1 VEAET
6 MNMNKKT
13 LLILAGLFFLLFSS
27 FCLVN
32 AEEAYFDISFDRS
45 VNIVPPEGRSR
56 ISDIGDSVILNK
68 KGRLWL
74 TGNETT
80 EGFVEIVCQNLSTE
94 SVNVQLTNKEKPWVN
109 ITEPAQCDDWQKN
122 ILICSIGEMTKGFF
136 CKITERI
143 AADAEAGSR
152 KQKSASVNVRS
163 ISIEEISEKTA
174 EGREYLQERI
184 EYYTAGID
192 LCNTMHERKG
202 NIIISWIIYDGG
214 SVDKVKIDSRTAPE
228 DNDLASCIAEQ
239 IPSWKFPE
247 WEKDSLIAYQ
257 F

>member
-1 VEAET
+1 
-6 MNMNKKT
+6 MDMNKKT
-13 LLILAGLFFLLFSS
+13 LLILAGFLFLLFSS

-80 EGFVEIVCQNLSTE
+80 EGFVEIVCQNLSME
-94 SVNVQLTNKEKPWVN
+94 PVNVQLANQEKPWVN

-122 ILICSIGEMTKGFF
+122 ILICPIGKMTKGFF

-143 AADAEAGSR
+143 AANTEEGSR

-163 ISIEEISEKTA
+163 ISIEEISEKSL
-174 EGREYLQERI
+174 EGRQYLQDRI
-184 EYYTAGID
+184 EYYAAGID
-192 LCNTMHERKG
+192 LCNTMYERKG

-214 SVDKVKIDSRTAPE
+214 AVDKVKIDSRTAPE
-228 DNDLASCIAEQ
+228 DNELAGCIAEQ

-247 WEKDSLIAYQ
+247 WEKDSQIAYQ

>member
-1 VEAET
+1 
-6 MNMNKKT
+6 MDMNKKT
-13 LLILAGLFFLLFSS
+13 LLILAGLLFLLFSS
-27 FCLVN
+27 FSMAN

-74 TGNETT
+74 TGNETA

-94 SVNVQLTNKEKPWVN
+94 PVNVQLSQTEKPWVV
-109 ITEPAQCDDWQKN
+109 ITEPAQCNDWQKN
-122 ILICSIGEMTKGFF
+122 ILICPVAEMPKGFF
-136 CKITERI
+136 CKITERV
-143 AADAEAGSR
+143 AENAGEGSK

-163 ISIEEISEKTA
+163 ISIQEISEKSK
-174 EGREYLQERI
+174 EGRQYLQERI
-184 EYYTAGID
+184 EYYAAGID

-202 NIIISWIIYDGG
+202 NIIIRWIIYDGG
-214 SVDKVKIDSRTAPE
+214 AVDKVEIDSQTAPE
-228 DNDLASCIAEQ
+228 DNEIAECIAEQ
-239 IPSWKFPE
+239 IPAWKFPE
-247 WEKDSLIAYQ
+247 WEKDSQIAYQ

>member
-1 VEAET
+1 
-6 MNMNKKT
+6 MNIHKKT
-13 LLILAGLFFLLFSS
+13 LLVLAGLLFLLFSS
-27 FCLVN
+27 FCLAY

-45 VNIVPPEGRSR
+45 VSIVPPEGKSR
-56 ISDIGDSVILNK
+56 ISDIGDSIILNK

-94 SVNVQLTNKEKPWVN
+94 PVNVELINKEKPWVN

-122 ILICSIGEMTKGFF
+122 ILICPVGKMAKGVF

-143 AADAEAGSR
+143 AVHADEGFK
-152 KQKSASVNVRS
+152 KQSSASVNVRS
-163 ISIEEISEKTA
+163 ISIQEISEKSM
-174 EGREYLQERI
+174 EGRQYLQERI
-184 EYYTAGID
+184 EYYAAGID
-192 LCNTMHERKG
+192 LCNTMHKRKG

-214 SVDKVKIDSRTAPE
+214 AVDKVKIDSQTAPE
-228 DNDLASCIAEQ
+228 DNEFASCIAEQ

-247 WEKDSLIAYQ
+247 WEKDSQIAYQ